1 MEILLNGK
9 DLEIEGLDS
18 EVTVLQLLESVEE
31 SLKGTGATVVEI
43 ALDEQ
48 ICSPDEAEKL
58 EELKVLAFSKI
69 EFLAATAHDMVIAAF
84 EDGEDGLQHL
94 EELAAEVSA
103 DLRIGKIKEAMD
115 VYLQFVDGIE
125 WFVTMMKNADRAFAS
140 AMSENSLESERQGC
154 IDRLAGQMSAVQLAQ
169 EGEDWV
175 GMADILEYEFPE
187 ILQDGKSFIKKVLAQ
202 K

>member
-1 MEILLNGK
+1 LEILLNGK

-31 SLKGTGATVVEI
+31 SLNGTGATVVEI
-43 ALDEQ
+43 ALDER
-48 ICSPDEAEKL
+48 IYSPDETDKI
-58 EELKVLAFSKI
+58 EELKVCSFSKV
-69 EFLAATAHDMVIAAF
+69 EFLAATAHDMVVAAF

-115 VYLQFVDGIE
+115 SYLEFVDGIE
-125 WFVTMMKNADRAFAS
+125 WFVTMLKNADRAFAS
-140 AMSENSLESERQGC
+140 AMSESSLESERQNC
-154 IDRLAGQMSAVQLAQ
+154 LSRLAGQMSSVQGAQ

-187 ILQDGKSFIKKVLAQ
+187 ILQDGKAFIKKVLEQ

>member
-48 ICSPDEAEKL
+48 IFSPDEAEKL
-58 EELKVLAFSKI
+58 EELKVLAFSKV
-69 EFLAATAHDMVIAAF
+69 EFLAATAHDMVVAAF

-115 VYLQFVDGIE
+115 AYLQFVDGIE

-140 AMSENSLESERQGC
+140 AMSESSLESERQGC
-154 IDRLAGQMSAVQLAQ
+154 IDRLAEQMSAVQLAQ

>member
-43 ALDEQ
+43 NLDDQ
-48 ICSPDEAEKL
+48 NFSPDEAEKI
-58 EELKVLAFSKI
+58 EELKVVDFSRV
-69 EFLAATAHDMVIAAF
+69 EFIAATAQDMVIAAF
-84 EDGEDGLQHL
+84 EDGEEGLQHL
-94 EELAAEVSA
+94 EELALEVSA

-115 VYLQFVDGIE
+115 AYLQFVDGIE
-125 WFVTMMKNADRAFAS
+125 WFVTMLKNADRAFAS
-140 AMSENSLESERQGC
+140 AMSESSLESERQSC
-154 IDRLAGQMSAVQLAQ
+154 LSRLAEQMSSVQGAQ

-187 ILQDGKSFIKKVLAQ
+187 ILNDGKSFIKKVLE

>member
-43 ALDEQ
+43 NLDDQ
-48 ICSPDEAEKL
+48 NFSPDETEKI
-58 EELKVLAFSKI
+58 EELKVVGFSRV
-69 EFLAATAHDMVIAAF
+69 EFIAATAQEMVIAAF
-84 EDGEDGLQHL
+84 EDGEEGLRHL
-94 EELAAEVSA
+94 EELALEVSA

-115 VYLQFVDGIE
+115 IYLQFVDGVE
-125 WFVTMMKNADRAFAS
+125 WFVTMLKNADRAFAS
-140 AMSENSLESERQGC
+140 AMSESSLESERQNC
-154 IDRLAGQMSAVQLAQ
+154 LDRLAGQMSAVQGAQ

-187 ILQDGKSFIKKVLAQ
+187 ILNDGKSFIKKVLE